1 MRALRDRSIVKRLV
15 STIFAA
21 AAFVLVRRRHLL
33 VARADP
39 QLRSPRLYLPLELT
53 SQGRLDIAR
62 RLFARTAPT
71 APPVPARE
79 EFITS
84 TLDEHPIRAVVYDTH
99 ERPPNSGALL
109 WIHGGG
115 MVMGAPEIDHQLC
128 SRFAGECGVLVVSVD
143 YRLAP
148 EHPFP
153 TPLVDCHDVLRWL
166 HDHADRLGVDA
177 SRIAVGGASAGGGL
191 AASLCQFARDRGGPA
206 IAFQLLQYPMLD
218 DRTALRRDAQA
229 LVWSNRSNEFGW
241 SCYLGHPLADGE
253 QRPHAVPART
263 EDLSALPPAWIGVGD
278 IDLFHDEDV
287 EYARRLTAAGVQC
300 ELHVVPG
307 MYHAAEQFAPGAPSM
322 QDFVGRMVDA
332 VRAAVGAPDG
342 RAVER

>member
-1 MRALRDRSIVKRLV
+1 MRSERLENIIALLRSSDSNGPSTVDDWRVAYDNLGRLVPANPDIAVEPADGVRGEWIGDGDGSIVV
-15 STIFAA
+15 
-21 AAFVLVRRRHLL
+21 
-33 VARADP
+33 
-39 QLRSPRLYLPLELT
+39 YL
-53 SQGRLDIAR
+53 
-62 RLFARTAPT
+62 
-71 APPVPARE
+71 
-79 EFITS
+79 
-84 TLDEHPIRAVVYDTH
+84 
-99 ERPPNSGALL
+99 
-109 WIHGGG
+109 HGGG
-115 MVMGAPEIDHQLC
+115 YCIGSLTSHRAMLTHLA
-128 SRFAGECGVLVVSVD
+128 AAVD